1 MRGND
6 QLAIINADIMSFADG
21 MWRTTGTGIYLA
33 GGVIQRI
40 GSAADILAMAKDRNT
55 TLLDYRLLPGAT
67 CFPAF
72 MDSHLHLDLY
82 GSALLSIDL
91 SGASSLEEALARIR
105 NAGKPDSGNWIR
117 GDGWDDELWHHA
129 PRRQDLDELY
139 HESPVVLKRK
149 DYHSL
154 WLNTAALK
162 AVGLWEDT
170 TFGDDLIPRDNDGPT
185 GILHDAAQD
194 VALARIPDPGLEE
207 RFAGLHQAIS
217 RLLSLGIASC
227 CNMDFGIL
235 PELEALVPAMDE
247 EPRIRIWQA
256 IGAENLDA
264 AVALGLRSGFGS
276 DFLRIGG
283 VKFFADGSLGS
294 RTAYMV
300 EPWDRGHANY
310 GYHTYTSIN
319 SLSERFH
326 RADEHGLWIWIHAI
340 GDRAN
345 AEVLEAFDKAG
356 ASLSKGHAHHR
367 IEHAQFLRA
376 TDIGRFGDL
385 GIAAS
390 VQPSHLD
397 LDIGKL
403 RSVFPVPHPGSYAFH
418 SLLSAGTDLCFGSD
432 APVEDPDPLK
442 GMSFAAFRERAEEE
456 PYQPEQCISLS
467 EALSA
472 YTVVPQDTVG
482 LAGVRGNLVEGQDAD
497 VVVLSHNVLRSK
509 GPDDVRSACVAATI
523 VNGAVAYR
531 A

>member
-40 GSAADILAMAKDRNT
+40 GSAADILAMSKDRNT
-55 TLLDYRLLPGAT
+55 TLLDYQLLPGAT

-82 GSALLSIDL
+82 GSALLGIDL

-162 AVGLWEDT
+162 AVGLWEDA

-207 RFAGLHQAIS
+207 RFTGLHRAIS
-217 RLLSLGIASC
+217 RLLSLGIVSC

-300 EPWDRGHANY
+300 EPWDTGHANY

-345 AEVLEAFDKAG
+345 AEVLDAFDKAG

-367 IEHAQFLRA
+367 IEHAQFLRP
-376 TDIGRFGDL
+376 TDISRFCDL

-390 VQPSHLD
+390 VQPAHLD

-403 RSVFPVPHPGSYAFH
+403 RSVFPAPHPGSYAFH
-418 SLLSAGTDLCFGSD
+418 SLLTAGTDLCFGSD

-442 GMSFAAFRERAEEE
+442 GMSFAAFRKRAGEE
-456 PYQPEQCISLS
+456 PYQPEQRISLS
-467 EALSA
+467 DALSA
-472 YTVVPQDTVG
+472 YTVVPEDTVG
-482 LAGVRGNLVEGQDAD
+482 LAGVRGNLMEGQDAD
-497 VVVLSHNVLRSK
+497 VVVLSRNVLQSR
-509 GPDDVRSACVAATI
+509 GPDDLRSTHVATTI
-523 VNGAVAYR
+523 VDGSVAYQ